1 MHLLVIGNGFD
12 LAHGFPTRYTDFL
25 RYCNEYNEKEP
36 ISGSDDMNQ
45 EFLDFLKNNIWLKYF
60 TKLKELNQKT
70 TWIDFEKEI
79 ANIINSLEEE
89 GIEIAGVENTFDNK
103 VYIIE
108 AEKNYDRLKQF
119 ISEFTTIEKVKIYGN
134 VNELQKSAPDNKKK
148 RVLKEKQITN
158 VSSFIDFIY
167 QELRNFARAFEIYC
181 LYINSIEVKNFGN
194 NSKNEYEKILNHK
207 ALFHIDHILSF
218 NYTNTY
224 ERLYKKDN
232 VKYCY
237 IHGKAQEDKTKTNI
251 IFGID
256 DNLKDGNENEKF
268 EYVKFKKYYQ
278 RIVLKTGSEYKDW
291 LIKAADPNE
300 KISDVYI
307 VGHSLDKTDYDIL
320 YEIFECKNI
329 RVTVYY
335 YNQSDLDEKVQ
346 RVIRLLSYKGKN
358 GRDELIERV
367 HGSNW
372 KIRFVNQYDKND
384 GIFKN

>member
-1 MHLLVIGNGFD
+1 MKLLVIGNGFD
-12 LAHGFPTRYTDFL
+12 LAHNLPTKYTDFL
-25 RYCNEYNEKEP
+25 RYCKEYNEKDP
-36 ISGSDDMNQ
+36 VSVSDDMNQ
-45 EFLDFLKNNIWLKYF
+45 EFLNFIKNNIWLNYF
-60 TKLKELNQKT
+60 TKLNKRDKEN

-79 ANIINSLEEE
+79 AYIIDSFEEE
-89 GIEIAGVENTFDNK
+89 GVEIAGVENTLGKK
-103 VYIIE
+103 VYTIE
-108 AEKNYDRLKQF
+108 SEKHCDRLNQF
-119 ISEFTTIEKVKIYGN
+119 INEFTTIEKVKVYSN
-134 VNELQKSAPDNKKK
+134 VNTLQKLSPNNKKK
-148 RVLKEKQITN
+148 RVLKGNQITN
-158 VSSFIDFIY
+158 VSSFINFIY

-181 LYINSIEVKNFGN
+181 LYINSIEVKNFGK
-194 NSKNEYEKILNHK
+194 SSENEYEKILNNK
-207 ALFHIDHILSF
+207 ALFHIDYVLSF

-232 VKYCY
+232 IKYCY

-256 DNLKDGNENEKF
+256 DNLKDGKENEKF

-320 YEIFECKNI
+320 YEIFECKNV

-346 RVIRLLSYKGKN
+346 RVIRLLSYKEKN

-384 GIFKN
+384 GIFQN

>member
-1 MHLLVIGNGFD
+1 MKLLVIGNGFD

-25 RYCNEYNEKEP
+25 RYCNEYNEKGP
-36 ISGSDDMNQ
+36 VSDSDEMNQ
-45 EFLDFLKNNIWLKYF
+45 EFIEFIKNNIWLKYF
-60 TKLKELNQKT
+60 NKLNKTDKEN

-79 ANIINSLEEE
+79 AYIIDFFEEE
-89 GIEIAGVENTFDNK
+89 GLNIQSAKNESRNT

-108 AEKNYDRLKQF
+108 MDKKYNKIIKF
-119 ISEFTTIEKVKIYGN
+119 IDELTNMEIVKVYGK
-134 VNELQKSAPDNKKK
+134 VNELQKSVPDNKKK

-158 VSSFIDFIY
+158 EISLINFIY

-181 LYINSIEVKNFGN
+181 LFVNKNVKKDPDKINIKGCLGKVD
-194 NSKNEYEKILNHK
+194 YV
-207 ALFHIDHILSF
+207 LSF

-224 ERLYKKDN
+224 EQLYGNEKTQ
-232 VKYCY
+232 YCY

-256 DNLKDGNENEKF
+256 DNLKDGKENEKF

-329 RVTVYY
+329 RVTIYY

-346 RVIRLLSYKGKN
+346 HVIRLLSYKGKN

>member
-1 MHLLVIGNGFD
+1 MKLLVIGNGFD
-12 LAHGFPTRYTDFL
+12 LAHNLPTKYTDFL
-25 RYCNEYNEKEP
+25 RYCKEYNEKGP
-36 ISGSDDMNQ
+36 VSDSDEMNQ
-45 EFLDFLKNNIWLKYF
+45 EFIEFIKNNIWLKYF
-60 TKLKELNQKT
+60 NKLNKTDKEN

-79 ANIINSLEEE
+79 AYIIDFFEEE
-89 GIEIAGVENTFDNK
+89 GLNIQSAENESRNT

-108 AEKNYDRLKQF
+108 MDKKYNKLIKF
-119 ISEFTTIEKVKIYGN
+119 IDELTNMEIVKVYGK
-134 VNELQKSAPDNKKK
+134 VNELQKSVPDNKKK

-158 VSSFIDFIY
+158 EISLINFIY

-181 LYINSIEVKNFGN
+181 LFVNKNVKKDPDKINIKGCLGKVD
-194 NSKNEYEKILNHK
+194 YV
-207 ALFHIDHILSF
+207 LSF

-224 ERLYKKDN
+224 EQLYGNEKTQ
-232 VKYCY
+232 YCY

-256 DNLKDGNENEKF
+256 DNLKDGKENEKF

-320 YEIFECKNI
+320 YEIFECKNA

-346 RVIRLLSYKGKN
+346 HIIRLLSYKGKN

-384 GIFKN
+384 GIFQN

>member
-1 MHLLVIGNGFD
+1 MKLLVIGNGFD

-25 RYCNEYNEKEP
+25 RYCNEYNEKKP
-36 ISGSDDMNQ
+36 VSDSDDMNQ

-60 TKLKELNQKT
+60 TKLKELNQKS

-89 GIEIAGVENTFDNK
+89 DVKIQGVENTFDKK

-108 AEKNYDRLKQF
+108 AEKNYNRLKQF
-119 ISEFTTIEKVKIYGN
+119 IGEFTTIEKIKIYGN
-134 VNELQKSAPDNKKK
+134 VNELQKSSPDNKKK

-224 ERLYKKDN
+224 ERLCKKDN

-320 YEIFECKNI
+320 YEIFECKNV

-384 GIFKN
+384 GVFKN